1 MTEQW
6 DHPRLAAVLMREQ
19 WDHPRLAEVL
29 MREQWD
35 HPRLVEVL
43 MRASVSSAVGR
54 GVDERAVE
62 SFEVVSKQLNHPNL
76 AEWY

>member
-1 MTEQW
+1 
-6 DHPRLAAVLMREQ
+6 MREQ

-29 MREQWD
+29 
-35 HPRLVEVL
+35 L
-43 MRASVSSAVGR
+43 RAAVSSAVGR